1 VTLQQQIRAN
11 RLRTALVLVAFAL
24 LIVLVAGAIYV
35 LYDVGVG
42 AVVLGLGAAYGVYAY
57 LSSGKMVAR
66 LTGAHP
72 VTREEWPEQ
81 YHLID
86 TVSIAAGME
95 APPPLYV
102 VDDPAPNAFAAG
114 RTPATSYVV
123 VTRGLL
129 QTMSS
134 RELEGVLAHEVSH
147 IRNRDVRLMTLAA
160 VLVGV
165 VALISDLLGR
175 LLYFGGSGGRRR
187 GGDNSGW
194 IFLVLAIVT
203 IILAPLAAVMI
214 QMSLSRRR
222 EFLADASAAEIT
234 NDPEGLALALR
245 RLELDQ
251 REIQHV
257 NQATAHLYIE
267 TPLRN
272 TTGPARFAAGLFNT
286 HPPLAARI
294 GVLEEAGGFR
304 LPDELSA
311 GDLAPGALRSGP

>member
-1 VTLQQQIRAN
+1 MTLQQQIRAN
-11 RLRTALVLVAFAL
+11 RFRTALVLAAFAL
-24 LIVLVAGAIYV
+24 LIASIAGAVYT
-35 LYDVGVG
+35 LYDIGVG
-42 AVVLGLGAAYGVYAY
+42 ALVLGMGTVYGVYAY
-57 LSSGKMVAR
+57 ISSGKMVAK

-72 VTREEWPEQ
+72 VTREEWPDV

-95 APPPLYV
+95 AAPPLYA

-123 VTRGLL
+123 VTKGLL
-129 QTMSS
+129 EAMSK

-165 VALISDLLGR
+165 VALVSDLLAR
-175 LLYFGGSGGRRR
+175 MLFFGGGRRK
-187 GGDNSGW
+187 GGGNQGW

-214 QMSLSRRR
+214 QMSLSRKR
-222 EFLADASAAEIT
+222 EYLADASAAEIT

-245 RLELDQ
+245 RLEFDQ
-251 REIQHV
+251 RELRHV
-257 NQATAHLYIE
+257 SQATAHLYIE

-272 TTGPARFAAGLFNT
+272 TSGPAKFVSGLFNT

-294 GVLEEAGGFR
+294 GALEQAGGFR
-304 LPDELSA
+304 LPATLPVTSDLDTA
-311 GDLAPGALRSGP
+311 GA

>member
-1 VTLQQQIRAN
+1 MTLQQQIRAN
-11 RLRTALVLVAFAL
+11 RFRTVLVLAAFGLLIIALGGAAYALGGTGLGGLVLV
-24 LIVLVAGAIYV
+24 
-35 LYDVGVG
+35 VGVVYG
-42 AVVLGLGAAYGVYAY
+42 IFAYI
-57 LSSGKMVAR
+57 SSGSMVAK

-72 VTREEWPEQ
+72 VTREEWPEV

-95 APPPLYV
+95 AAPPFYV

-114 RTPATSYVV
+114 RVPAKSYVV
-123 VTRGLL
+123 VTSGLL
-129 QTMSS
+129 ESMSK

-165 VALISDLLGR
+165 VALVSDLLGR
-175 LLYFGGSGGRRR
+175 MLYFGGGRRK
-187 GGDNSGW
+187 GGDSAQGW

-203 IILAPLAAVMI
+203 ILLAPLAAVMV
-214 QMSLSRRR
+214 QMALSRRR
-222 EFLADASAAEIT
+222 EYLADASAAEIT

-245 RLELDQ
+245 RLELDH

-257 NQATAHLYIE
+257 TSATAHLYIE

-272 TTGPARFAAGLFNT
+272 ATGPSKFVAGLFNT

-304 LPDELSA
+304 LPDTLPTA
-311 GDLAPGALRSGP
+311 GDLQMSTGSEM

>member
-1 VTLQQQIRAN
+1 MTLQQQIRAN
-11 RLRTALVLVAFAL
+11 RFRTVLVLAAFGL
-24 LIVLVAGAIYV
+24 LIIALA
-35 LYDVGVG
+35 
-42 AVVLGLGAAYGVYAY
+42 GAAYALGGSGLGVLVFVVGVVYGVFAY
-57 LSSGKMVAR
+57 ISSGSMVAK
-66 LTGAHP
+66 LTGAQP
-72 VTREEWPEQ
+72 VTREEWPEV

-95 APPPLYV
+95 AAPPLYV

-114 RTPATSYVV
+114 RTPAKSYVV
-123 VTRGLL
+123 VTTGILKA
-129 QTMSS
+129 MSK

-165 VALISDLLGR
+165 VALVSDLLGR
-175 LLYFGGSGGRRR
+175 MLYFGGGRRK
-187 GGDNSGW
+187 GGDGGQGW

-203 IILAPLAAVMI
+203 ILLAPLAAVMI
-214 QMSLSRRR
+214 QMALSRRR
-222 EFLADASAAEIT
+222 EYLADASAAEIT

-245 RLELDQ
+245 RLELDD
-251 REIQHV
+251 REIKHV
-257 NQATAHLYIE
+257 TQATAHLYIE

-272 TTGPARFAAGLFNT
+272 ATGPAKFVAGLFNT

-304 LPDELSA
+304 LPATLPVIRDAETA
-311 GDLAPGALRSGP
+311 V

>member
-1 VTLQQQIRAN
+1 MTLQQQIRAN
-11 RLRTALVLVAFAL
+11 RFRTILVLAAFAL
-24 LIVLVAGAIYV
+24 LIASIAGAVYA
-35 LYDVGVG
+35 LYGVG
-42 AVVLGLGAAYGVYAY
+42 IGAFVLGIGAVYGVYAY
-57 LSSGKMVAR
+57 FASGRMVAR
-66 LTGAHP
+66 LTGARP
-72 VTREEWPEQ
+72 VTREEWPEV

-95 APPPLYV
+95 AAPPLYV

-123 VTRGLL
+123 VTNGLL
-129 QTMSS
+129 GEMSK

-165 VALISDLLGR
+165 VALISDLLAR
-175 LLYFGGSGGRRR
+175 MLYFGGSGGRRK
-187 GGDNSGW
+187 GGGNSGW

-214 QMSLSRRR
+214 QMALSRRR
-222 EFLADASAAEIT
+222 EYLADASAAEIT

-245 RLELDQ
+245 RLELDD
-251 REIQHV
+251 REIKHV
-257 NQATAHLYIE
+257 TQATAHLYIE

-272 TTGPARFAAGLFNT
+272 ATGPAKVVAGLFNT

-304 LPDELSA
+304 LPDSLPEA
-311 GDLAPGALRSGP
+311 GDEETRTA

>member
-1 VTLQQQIRAN
+1 MTLQQQIRAN
-11 RLRTALVLVAFAL
+11 RFRTVLVLAAFGLLIIALGGAAYALGGTGLGGLVLV
-24 LIVLVAGAIYV
+24 
-35 LYDVGVG
+35 VGVVYG
-42 AVVLGLGAAYGVYAY
+42 IFAYI
-57 LSSGKMVAR
+57 SSGSMVAK

-72 VTREEWPEQ
+72 VTREDWPEV

-95 APPPLYV
+95 VAPPLYV

-114 RTPATSYVV
+114 RVPAKSYVV
-123 VTRGLL
+123 VTSGLL
-129 QTMSS
+129 ESMSK

-165 VALISDLLGR
+165 VALVSDLLAR
-175 LLYFGGSGGRRR
+175 MLYFGGGRRK
-187 GGDNSGW
+187 GGDSAQGW
-194 IFLVLAIVT
+194 IFLVLAIVA
-203 IILAPLAAVMI
+203 ILLAPLAAVMV
-214 QMSLSRRR
+214 QMALSRRR
-222 EFLADASAAEIT
+222 EYLADASAAEIT

-245 RLELDQ
+245 RLELDSQ
-251 REIQHV
+251 EIKNV
-257 NQATAHLYIE
+257 TSATAHLYIE

-272 TTGPARFAAGLFNT
+272 ATGPSKFVAGLFNT

-304 LPDELSA
+304 LPGSLPDG
-311 GDLAPGALRSGP
+311 GDIEMPIA

>member
-1 VTLQQQIRAN
+1 MTLQQQIRAN
-11 RLRTALVLVAFAL
+11 RFRTFLVLVAFGL
-24 LIVLVAGAIYV
+24 LIASIAGAVYT
-35 LYDVGVG
+35 LYNVGVG
-42 AVVLGLGAAYGVYAY
+42 ALVLGIGVAYGIYAY
-57 LSSGKMVAR
+57 ISSGRMVAQ

-72 VTREEWPEQ
+72 VTREEWPEV

-95 APPPLYV
+95 AAPPLYV

-129 QTMSS
+129 DEMSK

-165 VALISDLLGR
+165 VALISDLLAR
-175 LLYFGGSGGRRR
+175 LLYFGGGGGGRRR
-187 GGDNSGW
+187 GGGSQGW
-194 IFLVLAIVT
+194 ILLVLAIAT

-222 EFLADASAAEIT
+222 EYLADASAAEIT

-251 REIQHV
+251 QELRHV
-257 NQATAHLYIE
+257 SQATAHLYIE

-272 TTGPARFAAGLFNT
+272 ASGPAKLVAGLFNT

-304 LPDELSA
+304 LPATLPAKDDVEAA
-311 GDLAPGALRSGP
+311 GA

>member
-11 RLRTALVLVAFAL
+11 RFRTALVLVAFTL
-24 LIVLVAGAIYV
+24 LIAAIAGAVYTLSDIGVGALV
-35 LYDVGVG
+35 LGVG
-42 AVVLGLGAAYGVYAY
+42 AVYGVYAY
-57 LSSGKMVAR
+57 ISSGKMVAK

-72 VTREEWPEQ
+72 VTREEWPEV
-81 YHLID
+81 YHVID
-86 TVSIAAGME
+86 TVSVAAGME
-95 APPPLYV
+95 AAPPLYV

-129 QTMSS
+129 EAMSK

-165 VALISDLLGR
+165 VALVSDLLAR
-175 LLYFGGSGGRRR
+175 MLFFGGGRRKS
-187 GGDNSGW
+187 GGNQGW

-222 EFLADASAAEIT
+222 EYLADASAAEIT

-245 RLELDQ
+245 RLELDP
-251 REIQHV
+251 RELQHV

-272 TTGPARFAAGLFNT
+272 TSGPARFVSGLFNT

-304 LPDELSA
+304 LPATLPTKSDLEAA
-311 GDLAPGALRSGP
+311 GA

>member
-11 RLRTALVLVAFAL
+11 RFRTALVLAAFTL
-24 LIVLVAGAIYV
+24 LIASIAGAVYT
-35 LYDVGVG
+35 LYDIGVG
-42 AVVLGLGAAYGVYAY
+42 ALVLGIGAAYGIYAY
-57 LSSGKMVAR
+57 ISSGKMVAK

-72 VTREEWPEQ
+72 VTREEWPEV
-81 YHLID
+81 YHVID

-95 APPPLYV
+95 AAPPLYV

-129 QTMSS
+129 EAMSK

-165 VALISDLLGR
+165 VALISDLLAR
-175 LLYFGGSGGRRR
+175 MLFFGGSGRRK
-187 GGDNSGW
+187 GGNQGW

-251 REIQHV
+251 RELQHV

-272 TTGPARFAAGLFNT
+272 TTGPAKFVSGLFNT
-286 HPPLAARI
+286 HPSLESRI

-304 LPDELSA
+304 LPATLPTKS
-311 GDLAPGALRSGP
+311 DLETADA

>member
-11 RLRTALVLVAFAL
+11 RFRTVLVLAAFGL
-24 LIVLVAGAIYV
+24 LIIALGGAAYALGGYGLGVLVLI
-35 LYDVGVG
+35 VG
-42 AVVLGLGAAYGVYAY
+42 AVYGVFAY
-57 LSSGKMVAR
+57 IQSGAMVAK

-72 VTREEWPEQ
+72 VTREEWPEV

-95 APPPLYV
+95 SAPPLYV

-114 RTPATSYVV
+114 RTPAKSYVV
-123 VTRGLL
+123 VTTGILKA
-129 QTMSS
+129 MSK

-165 VALISDLLGR
+165 VALVSDLLGR
-175 LLYFGGSGGRRR
+175 MLYFGGGRRR
-187 GGDNSGW
+187 GNDGGAGW

-203 IILAPLAAVMI
+203 ILLAPLAAVMV
-214 QMSLSRRR
+214 QMALSRRR
-222 EFLADASAAEIT
+222 EYLADASAAEIT

-245 RLELDQ
+245 RLELDD
-251 REIQHV
+251 REIQNV
-257 NQATAHLYIE
+257 TSATAHLYIE

-272 TTGPARFAAGLFNT
+272 ATGPAKLVAGLFNT

-304 LPDELSA
+304 LPDTLPTA
-311 GDLAPGALRSGP
+311 GDVEMPTGSEL

>member
-1 VTLQQQIRAN
+1 
-11 RLRTALVLVAFAL
+11 
-24 LIVLVAGAIYV
+24 
-35 LYDVGVG
+35 
-42 AVVLGLGAAYGVYAY
+42 
-57 LSSGKMVAR
+57 MVAR

-72 VTREEWPEQ
+72 VTRAEWPEQ

-95 APPPLYV
+95 AAPPLYV

-114 RTPATSYVV
+114 RTQATSYVV
-123 VTRGLL
+123 VTKGLL
-129 QTMSS
+129 EAMSK

-165 VALISDLLGR
+165 VALISDLLAR
-175 LLYFGGSGGRRR
+175 MLYFGGSGGRRK
-187 GGDNSGW
+187 GGDSSGW
-194 IFLVLAIVT
+194 IFLVLAIVA

-222 EFLADASAAEIT
+222 EYLAAAAAEIT
-234 NDPEGLALALR
+234 NDLEGLALALR

-294 GVLEEAGGFR
+294 RVLEEAGGFR
-304 LPDELSA
+304 LPATLSSS
-311 GDLAPGALRSGP
+311 DLGASGIE

>member
-11 RLRTALVLVAFAL
+11 RFRTALVLVAFAL
-24 LIVLVAGAIYV
+24 LIAAIAGAVYTLSDI
-35 LYDVGVG
+35 GVG
-42 AVVLGLGAAYGVYAY
+42 ALVLVVGAVYGVYAY
-57 LSSGKMVAR
+57 ISSGKMVAK

-72 VTREEWPEQ
+72 VTREEWPEV
-81 YHLID
+81 YHVID

-95 APPPLYV
+95 AAPPLYV

-129 QTMSS
+129 ETMSK

-165 VALISDLLGR
+165 VALVSDLLAR
-175 LLYFGGSGGRRR
+175 MLFFGGGRRK
-187 GGDNSGW
+187 GGGNQGW

-222 EFLADASAAEIT
+222 EYLADASAAEIT

-251 REIQHV
+251 RELQHV

-272 TTGPARFAAGLFNT
+272 TSGPARFVSGLFNT

-304 LPDELSA
+304 LPATLPTK
-311 GDLAPGALRSGP
+311 GDLEAAGA

>member
-1 VTLQQQIRAN
+1 MTLQQQIRAN
-11 RLRTALVLVAFAL
+11 RFRTVLVLAAFGLLIIALGGAAYALGGSGVGVLVLV
-24 LIVLVAGAIYV
+24 
-35 LYDVGVG
+35 VG
-42 AVVLGLGAAYGVYAY
+42 AVYGVFAY
-57 LSSGKMVAR
+57 ISSGAMVAK

-72 VTREEWPEQ
+72 VTREEWPEV

-95 APPPLYV
+95 AAPPLYV

-114 RTPATSYVV
+114 RVPAKSYVV
-123 VTRGLL
+123 VTSGLL
-129 QTMSS
+129 ESMSK
-134 RELEGVLAHEVSH
+134 REVEGVLAHEVSH

-165 VALISDLLGR
+165 VALVSDLLGR
-175 LLYFGGSGGRRR
+175 MLYFGGGRRK
-187 GGDNSGW
+187 GGGNSGW

-203 IILAPLAAVMI
+203 ILLAPLAAVMV
-214 QMSLSRRR
+214 QMALSRRR
-222 EFLADASAAEIT
+222 EYLADASAAEIT

-245 RLELDQ
+245 RLELDN
-251 REIQHV
+251 REIKNV
-257 NQATAHLYIE
+257 TSATAHLYIE

-272 TTGPARFAAGLFNT
+272 ATGPSKFVAGLFNT

-304 LPDELSA
+304 LPDSLPDP
-311 GDLAPGALRSGP
+311 GDIKVPIA

>member
-1 VTLQQQIRAN
+1 MTLQQQIRAN
-11 RLRTALVLVAFAL
+11 RFRTVLVLAAFGLLVIAL
-24 LIVLVAGAIYV
+24 GGAAYALGGAGLGGIVLV
-35 LYDVGVG
+35 VG
-42 AVVLGLGAAYGVYAY
+42 AVYGVFAY
-57 LSSGKMVAR
+57 ISSGSMVAK

-72 VTREEWPEQ
+72 VTREEWPEV

-95 APPPLYV
+95 AAPPLYV
-102 VDDPAPNAFAAG
+102 VKDPAPNAFAAG
-114 RTPATSYVV
+114 RVPAKSYVV
-123 VTRGLL
+123 VTSGLL
-129 QTMSS
+129 ESMSK

-165 VALISDLLGR
+165 VALVSDLLAR
-175 LLYFGGSGGRRR
+175 MLYFGGGRRK
-187 GGDNSGW
+187 GGGSGQGW

-203 IILAPLAAVMI
+203 ILLAPLAAVMV
-214 QMSLSRRR
+214 QMALSRRR
-222 EFLADASAAEIT
+222 EYLADASAAEIT

-245 RLELDQ
+245 RLELDH

-257 NQATAHLYIE
+257 TSATAHLYIE

-272 TTGPARFAAGLFNT
+272 ATGPAKFVAGLFNT

-304 LPDELSA
+304 LPDSLPEVA
-311 GDLAPGALRSGP
+311 DIEMPTV

>member
-11 RLRTALVLVAFAL
+11 RFRTALVLVAFAL
-24 LIVLVAGAIYV
+24 LIASIAGAVYT
-35 LYDVGVG
+35 LYDIGVG
-42 AVVLGLGAAYGVYAY
+42 ALVLGIGAAYGIYAY
-57 LSSGKMVAR
+57 VSSGRLVAK

-72 VTREEWPEQ
+72 VTREEWPEV

-95 APPPLYV
+95 AAPPLYM

-123 VTRGLL
+123 VTKGLL
-129 QTMSS
+129 DAMSK

-165 VALISDLLGR
+165 VALISDLLAR
-175 LLYFGGSGGRRR
+175 MLYFGGGRRK
-187 GGDNSGW
+187 GGGNSGW

-222 EFLADASAAEIT
+222 EYLADASAAEIT

-272 TTGPARFAAGLFNT
+272 TAGPAKFMAGLFNT

-304 LPDELSA
+304 LPDALPQKSDLETA
-311 GDLAPGALRSGP
+311 GA

>member
-1 VTLQQQIRAN
+1 MTLQQQIRAN

-24 LIVLVAGAIYV
+24 LIALVAGAIYV
-35 LYDVGVG
+35 LYGVNLG

-57 LSSGKMVAR
+57 LSSGKMVAS

-304 LPDELSA
+304 LPDELPARAKVASR
-311 GDLAPGALRSGP
+311 RS

>member
-1 VTLQQQIRAN
+1 MTLQQQIRAN
-11 RLRTALVLVAFAL
+11 RFRTALVLAAFAL
-24 LIVLVAGAIYV
+24 LIAAIAGSVYA

-42 AVVLGLGAAYGVYAY
+42 VLVLCIGAAYGIYAY
-57 LSSGKMVAR
+57 ISSGKMVAR
-66 LTGAHP
+66 LTGARP
-72 VTREEWPEQ
+72 VTREEWPEV

-95 APPPLYV
+95 AAPPLYV

-129 QTMSS
+129 EAMSK

-165 VALISDLLGR
+165 VALISDLLAR
-175 LLYFGGSGGRRR
+175 MLYFGGSGGRRK
-187 GGDNSGW
+187 GGDSSGW

-222 EFLADASAAEIT
+222 EYLADASAAEIT

-272 TTGPARFAAGLFNT
+272 TTGPAKFVSGLFNT

-304 LPDELSA
+304 LPATLPTKSDLETA
-311 GDLAPGALRSGP
+311 GA

>member
-1 VTLQQQIRAN
+1 MTLQQQIRAN
-11 RLRTALVLVAFAL
+11 RFRTVLVLAAFGLLIFAL
-24 LIVLVAGAIYV
+24 AGAAYALGGSGLGVLVFV
-35 LYDVGVG
+35 VG
-42 AVVLGLGAAYGVYAY
+42 AVYGVFAY
-57 LSSGKMVAR
+57 ISSGSMVAK

-72 VTREEWPEQ
+72 VTREEWPEV

-95 APPPLYV
+95 AAPPLYV

-114 RTPATSYVV
+114 RVPAKSYVV
-123 VTRGLL
+123 VTSGLL
-129 QTMSS
+129 KSMSK

-165 VALISDLLGR
+165 VALVSDLLAR
-175 LLYFGGSGGRRR
+175 MLYFGGGRRK
-187 GGDNSGW
+187 GGDGGSGW

-203 IILAPLAAVMI
+203 ILLAPLAAVMV
-214 QMSLSRRR
+214 QMALSRRR

-245 RLELDQ
+245 RLELDHQ
-251 REIQHV
+251 EIQHV
-257 NQATAHLYIE
+257 TSATAHLYIE

-272 TTGPARFAAGLFNT
+272 ATGPSKFVAGLFNT

-304 LPDELSA
+304 LPDSLPDA
-311 GDLAPGALRSGP
+311 GDTETPIA

>member
-1 VTLQQQIRAN
+1 MTLQQQIRAN
-11 RLRTALVLVAFAL
+11 RFRTALVLAAFTL
-24 LIVLVAGAIYV
+24 LIASIAGAVYT
-35 LYDVGVG
+35 LYDIGVG
-42 AVVLGLGAAYGVYAY
+42 ALVLGIGAVYGVFAY
-57 LSSGKMVAR
+57 LSSGKMVAK

-72 VTREEWPEQ
+72 VTREEWPEV
-81 YHLID
+81 YHVID

-95 APPPLYV
+95 AAPPLYV

-129 QTMSS
+129 EAMSK

-165 VALISDLLGR
+165 VALISDLLAR
-175 LLYFGGSGGRRR
+175 MLFFGGSGRRK
-187 GGDNSGW
+187 GGNQGW

-222 EFLADASAAEIT
+222 EYLADASAAEIT

-251 REIQHV
+251 RELEHV
-257 NQATAHLYIE
+257 NQATAHMYIE

-272 TTGPARFAAGLFNT
+272 TSGPAKFVSGLFNT

-304 LPDELSA
+304 LPATLPTKSDLETA
-311 GDLAPGALRSGP
+311 GA

>member
-1 VTLQQQIRAN
+1 MTLQQQIRAN
-11 RLRTALVLVAFAL
+11 RFRTALVLVAFTL
-24 LIVLVAGAIYV
+24 LIASIAGAVYT
-35 LYDVGVG
+35 LYDIGVG
-42 AVVLGLGAAYGVYAY
+42 ALVLGIGAAYGIYAY
-57 LSSGKMVAR
+57 ISSGKMVAK

-72 VTREEWPEQ
+72 VTREEWPEV
-81 YHLID
+81 YHVID

-95 APPPLYV
+95 AAPPLYV

-129 QTMSS
+129 EAMSK

-165 VALISDLLGR
+165 VALISDLLAR
-175 LLYFGGSGGRRR
+175 MLFFGGSGRRK
-187 GGDNSGW
+187 GGNQGW

-222 EFLADASAAEIT
+222 EYLADASAAEIT

-251 REIQHV
+251 RELQHV

-272 TTGPARFAAGLFNT
+272 TTGPAKFVSGLFNT

-304 LPDELSA
+304 LPATLPTKSDLETA
-311 GDLAPGALRSGP
+311 GA